1 MNIAGVSLS
10 NPDRVLY
17 QDTGI
22 TKQALAAYYE
32 AIAPVMLPHTAGR
45 PLSLVRCPEGQ
56 HKGCFYQKHW
66 TGKLPPQVKSVNIR
80 ESGGDVEPYT
90 MIRDAG
96 GLVALVQHGVLEI
109 HVWGARADDVDKPD
123 RLVFD
128 LDPGPDVPWRRVIEA
143 ARELKERLESLDL
156 ESWLKT
162 SGGKG
167 LHLVVP
173 FVRRYTWEQVAG
185 FTRAVAYGMAAES
198 PERYL
203 AKASKAARQGKIFV
217 DWVRNTR
224 GATTVAPWSTRA
236 RAGAPISEPLG
247 WDALVRLKSG
257 DQFTFGGVDK
267 LVRGGWK
274 DPWVDLP
281 KSRQRLDLSV
291 LKQAPR

>member
-17 QDTGI
+17 QDTGV
-22 TKQALAAYYE
+22 TKRALAAYYE

-66 TGKLPPQVKSVNIR
+66 TTTLPPQVKRVDLR
-80 ESGGDVEPYT
+80 ESGGEVEPYT
-90 MIRDAG
+90 MIRGAG
-96 GLVALVQHGVLEI
+96 GLVALVQLGVLEI
-109 HVWGARADDVDKPD
+109 HVWGARADDVEAPD

-128 LDPGPDVPWRRVIEA
+128 LDPAPDVPWRRVVEA
-143 ARELKERLESLDL
+143 ARELKERLDGLGL

-173 FVRRYTWEQVAG
+173 FIRRYSWDQVAG
-185 FTRAVAYGMAAES
+185 FTRAVAYGMAADS
-198 PERYL
+198 PDRYL
-203 AKASKAARQGKIFV
+203 AKASKVARQGRIFV

-224 GATTVAPWSTRA
+224 GATAIAPWSTRA
-236 RAGAPISEPLG
+236 RPDAPISLPLG
-247 WDALVRLKSG
+247 WDALDRLKSG
-257 DQFTFGGVDK
+257 DQFTIDGVER
-267 LVRGGWK
+267 LIRRQWQ
-274 DPWVDLP
+274 DPWADLR
-281 KSRQRLDLSV
+281 KSRQRLNLSV
-291 LKQAPR
+291 IKQASR